1 MPALAHSTC
10 IDVHSLSAM
19 FGPRLPVVN
28 QSVEEAVPQGRPKW
42 EVADIFRQ
50 YGDAYRLIHPLPSTH
65 LKVLHD
71 IEVCRTAY
79 LGGHIE
85 QCDSCGFER
94 NAYNSCCNRH
104 CPKCQALTKARWL
117 QARKAELLPTS
128 YFHNVFTLPHDINP
142 IALCNKRVVFGI
154 LFKSVSQTLLQFG
167 KNPENGLGGKVGFI
181 AILHTWDQTLMDHFH
196 LHVVIPG
203 GALSF
208 DNDRWIAGRE
218 NFLFHVEALSQV
230 FQGKFMHYFEKAFER
245 GELVF
250 PGNTAPLGTQK
261 GFKDLKNQLWA
272 KNWVVYSKEPFG
284 GPEQVLDY
292 LGRYT
297 HRVAISNH
305 RIVNVENGKVTFQYK
320 DRKGNETLKN
330 MTIEADEF
338 IRRFLLHVLPDG
350 FMRIRHFGFL
360 ANRSKKKNLG
370 RCREL
375 LGLSPELPQ
384 PSKKTTHELMLELA
398 GIDVTK
404 CPFCKKGTMKVV
416 TRLAKFSDTSLN
428 TLFNQPQIKD
438 SS

>member
-1 MPALAHSTC
+1 MLPALK
-10 IDVHSLSAM
+10 
-19 FGPRLPVVN
+19 N
-28 QSVEEAVPQGRPKW
+28 SVEEKLPQEKTKW
-42 EVADIFRQ
+42 EVADIFREH
-50 YGDAYRLIHPLPSTH
+50 GDAYRLNHPLPATH
-65 LKVLHD
+65 LKVMHD

-85 QCDSCGFER
+85 KCDTCGAER
-94 NAYNSCCNRH
+94 NAYNSCRNRH

-117 QARKAELLPTS
+117 ESRKSELLPTT
-128 YFHNVFTLPHDINP
+128 YFHNVFTLPHEINP
-142 IALCNKRVVFGI
+142 IALCNKRVIFDI

-167 KNPENGLGGKVGFI
+167 KNPENGLGGKLGFI

-196 LHVVIPG
+196 LHCVIPG

-208 DNDRWIAGRE
+208 DGSQWIPGRE
-218 NFLFHVEALSQV
+218 NFLFRVEPLSQV
-230 FQGKFMHYFEKAFER
+230 FQGKFMHYFERAFEK
-245 GELVF
+245 GELIF
-250 PGNTAPLGTQK
+250 PGNTGPLGTQK

-305 RIVNVENGKVTFQYK
+305 RIIAFENGKVTFQYR
-320 DRKGNETLKN
+320 DRKNNDMINVMTL
-330 MTIEADEF
+330 EADEF

-360 ANRSKKKNLG
+360 ANRCKKQDLS
-370 RCREL
+370 RSRQL
-375 LGLSPELPQ
+375 LGLSPDLPK
-384 PSKKTTHELMLELA
+384 PSKKTTQELMLQLT
-398 GIDVTK
+398 GIDVTR

-416 TRLAKFSDTSLN
+416 AKIPEVSGGF
-428 TLFNQPQIKD
+428 FNPSIMEPKIKD
-438 SS
+438 NS